1 MDGLP
6 ATNLSELAA
15 DSVSLWS
22 SATKSWHDV
31 YDVFVEKTQITSP
44 ISVHIPV
51 GDEVDTLL
59 HYQNPTSKQVP
70 ALDGI
75 LAYIAQQ
82 KLSGGTGTGVT
93 NRYVTINRKNMMI
106 YEGDS
111 YITSKQVVVHTV
123 KRSQFIDVFAPVFIV
138 KKIKTL
144 KVVRPVYIF
153 ENAANI

>member
-1 MDGLP
+1 MDALA

-31 YDVFVEKTQITSP
+31 YDVFVEKKQITSP
-44 ISVHIPV
+44 ISVLIPV
-51 GDEVDTLL
+51 RDEVDMLL
-59 HYQNPTSKQVP
+59 QYPNPTSKQVP

-82 KLSGGTGTGVT
+82 KLSGGSGTGVT
-93 NRYVTINRKNMMI
+93 NRYVTINRKSMTI

-111 YITSKQVVVHTV
+111 YITTKQVVVHTV
-123 KRSQFIDVFAPVFIV
+123 KRPQFIDVFAPVFVV
-138 KKIKTL
+138 KEIKTL

-153 ENAANI
+153 ENADHI